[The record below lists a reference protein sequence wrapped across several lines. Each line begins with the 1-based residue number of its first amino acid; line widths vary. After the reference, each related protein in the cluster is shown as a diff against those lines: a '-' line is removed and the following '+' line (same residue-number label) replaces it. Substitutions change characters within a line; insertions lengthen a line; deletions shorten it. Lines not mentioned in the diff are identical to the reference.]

1 MNYELLLNN
10 KKGGYSVILKMSFEV
25 LLATIS
31 ACICSFIIEILSS
44 IFLSYCVSA
53 TQKKT

>member
-31 ACICSFIIEILSS
+31 ACICSFIIEILS
-44 IFLSYCVSA
+44 YCVSA